1 MKIAAVVVTYNRI
14 NLLQKTIRALKEQ
27 ETPVNRIIVINNGST
42 DGTEKW
48 LEEQSD
54 ITVINQDNVGGSG
67 GFYSG
72 IKYAFENGFDWI
84 WCMDDDVYPQK
95 DCLKKLL
102 SYDSENIGILCPMR
116 VQNMKPYLSEVKKL
130 NLTNP
135 FRKLHK
141 EKITNRDIEK
151 SKTNEIV
158 GMTFE
163 GPLIKRNVVEKIKFP
178 NKEYFLFYDDT
189 DYSYRAYL
197 AGFKILHISDANLIK
212 ESFFDNV
219 SDIEKVRR
227 NKWKLQYH
235 LRNTTYFIKT
245 YGKTALFRNIG
256 SFPLYIR
263 MFFAITK
270 NLLFNKKYSVQD
282 YCMLGKMF
290 CAGINKK
297 LGKIQ

>member
-14 NLLQKTIRALKEQ
+14 NLLQKTIHALREQ
-27 ETPVNRIIVINNGST
+27 ETPVSCIIVVNNGST
-42 DGTEKW
+42 DGTKKW
-48 LEEQSD
+48 LEVQTD
-54 ITVINQDNVGGSG
+54 ITIINQENIGGAG
-67 GFYSG
+67 GFYTG

-84 WCMDDDVYPQK
+84 WCMDDDVFPQN
-95 DCLKKLL
+95 DCLKKLFT
-102 SYDSENIGILCPMR
+102 YDSEEVGILCPMR
-116 VQNMKPYLSEVKKL
+116 IQNNKPFLSEVKEL

-135 FRKLHK
+135 FQKLHK
-141 EKITNRDIEK
+141 EKIKIKDIEK
-151 SKTNEIV
+151 SKSNEIV

-163 GPLIKRNVVEKIKFP
+163 GPLIKRKVIEKIQYP
-178 NKEYFLFYDDT
+178 NKEYFLLFDDT

-212 ESFFDNV
+212 ESLFDNT
-219 SDIEKVRR
+219 SKTEKVRK

-235 LRNTTYFIKT
+235 LRNTTYFIKI
-245 YGKTALFRNIG
+245 YGKTVLFRNIG

-270 NLLFNKKYSVQD
+270 NLLFNNKYSIRD
-282 YCMLGKMF
+282 YCMLGRMF
-290 CAGINKK
+290 YAGINKK